1 MAKAERGE
9 MSNDKTIDDGGPAYP
24 YREADR
30 FIADSMETHL
40 IEGSAGMSLRDWLA
54 GQALVGLLGSG
65 IAHEL
70 HQQCSEVAQMA
81 YENADAMLAA
91 RKAKS

>member
-1 MAKAERGE
+1 
-9 MSNDKTIDDGGPAYP
+9 MSDQTIDDGGPAYP
-24 YREADR
+24 VPGTPYTNAQ
-30 FIADSMETHL
+30 
-40 IEGSAGMSLRDWLA
+40 GMSLRDWLA